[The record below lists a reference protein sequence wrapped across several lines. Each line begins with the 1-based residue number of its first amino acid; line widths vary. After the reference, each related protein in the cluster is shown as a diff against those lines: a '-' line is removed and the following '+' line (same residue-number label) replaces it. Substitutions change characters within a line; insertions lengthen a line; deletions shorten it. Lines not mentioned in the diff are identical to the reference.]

1 MTLNYS
7 ILQLKIFSV
16 IITGICHILIYDV
29 TFMIPQSRLLTPK
42 NIIVDLLRMTRQR
55 SVSSKSLV
63 DTGELFGFNANAIR
77 VTLTRLVSSGILE
90 SDTRGYYRMAKKTD
104 PISSYIE
111 DWRIGEERRTDTW
124 NPQTWLMCHL
134 PKKPQRSA
142 RARSLKALRFLG
154 FREGLDNLWVRPA
167 NLQYEFAEIDSLL
180 QHLGL
185 EPAANLMRSDQQ
197 RKGTIERWQHQ
208 LWNTKALNY
217 GYREGIRKTEQSLKN
232 LPKLSNREAMTET
245 FIVGGEAIHIL
256 VKDPWL
262 PDEIFT
268 TEEREKLHKL
278 MLHYDEVGREI
289 WSKEVEHLQ
298 VKVNPRHLRLVK

>member
-1 MTLNYS
+1 
-7 ILQLKIFSV
+7 
-16 IITGICHILIYDV
+16 
-29 TFMIPQSRLLTPK
+29 MIPQSRCLTPK

-77 VTLTRLVSSGILE
+77 VTLTRLVSNGILE
-90 SDTRGYYRMAKKTD
+90 SDTRGYYRLAKKTD

-111 DWRIGEERRTDTW
+111 DWRIGEERRQDSW
-124 NPQTWLMCHL
+124 DRQSWLLCHL
-134 PKKPQRSA
+134 PKKPLRA
-142 RARSLKALRFLG
+142 ARSRTLKALRFLG
-154 FREGLDNLWVRPA
+154 FREGMDNLWVRPA
-167 NLQYEFAEIDSLL
+167 NLQYDFAAIDSLL

-185 EPAANLMRSDQQ
+185 EPAANLMISAQLREN
-197 RKGTIERWQHQ
+197 TIKRWHHQ
-208 LWNTKALNY
+208 LWNTKALDF
-217 GYREGIRKTEQSLKN
+217 GYREGMRKIEQSQKHLAT
-232 LPKLSNREAMTET
+232 LSNREAMAET

-268 TEEREKLHKL
+268 TEERAKLHKM
-278 MLHYDEVGREI
+278 MLEYDEVGREI